1 MILVSRKTVMSSRDK
16 EHKITN
22 LYQTSK
28 GNKNIAQWKG
38 DIKPAGRKKK
48 IDTSTKP
55 RIPVAP

>member
-16 EHKITN
+16 EHNKITN

-38 DIKPAGRKKK
+38 DIKPAGRKEK
-48 IDTSTKP
+48 
-55 RIPVAP
+55 